1 MDPHLKASHSKRI
14 QIAKENASFL
24 TLKSTANPRKT
35 QNPTWRIFKS
45 KPQALVSTRIVWQEK
60 RDRKSHKLPDTIK
73 SLIIEPV
80 HGGGKIS
87 RSMLASAP
95 NRVNFGQGDDARQE
109 ACTWPNGSCAT
120 EVVVGMN
127 VKSCVHN

>member
-1 MDPHLKASHSKRI
+1 M
-14 QIAKENASFL
+14 
-24 TLKSTANPRKT
+24 
-35 QNPTWRIFKS
+35 
-45 KPQALVSTRIVWQEK
+45 WQEK
-60 RDRKSHKLPDTIK
+60 RDRKSHKLLDTIK

-87 RSMLASAP
+87 QSLLASAP

-109 ACTWPNGSCAT
+109 ACTWPNGSCAM
-120 EVVVGMN
+120 EVVVAMN